1 MLDSS
6 HEVLSK
12 EEEYELAVAMK
23 GGCSKSR
30 EKLITHNIR
39 LVHKVANKF
48 VTPVEHD
55 DLVMAGIQGLIK
67 CLDTFEPEKGF
78 KLSTYAHSQIFWA
91 IKHSLAK
98 APHYNDEVEYEDG
111 RNSHDDEVDH
121 DQESLLHDVFAL
133 LDEKERYVLRCVE
146 MHGRSANELA
156 EAMGISGERVRQ
168 IRRGAIRKIQ
178 NTFRESPKW
187 EHLF

>member
-98 APHYNDEVEYEDG
+98 ALTTMMKSSTRMAGTAMTTKSTTIKSRYYTM
-111 RNSHDDEVDH
+111 
-121 DQESLLHDVFAL
+121 SLP
-133 LDEKERYVLRCVE
+133 C
-146 MHGRSANELA
+146 
-156 EAMGISGERVRQ
+156 
-168 IRRGAIRKIQ
+168 
-178 NTFRESPKW
+178 
-187 EHLF
+187 